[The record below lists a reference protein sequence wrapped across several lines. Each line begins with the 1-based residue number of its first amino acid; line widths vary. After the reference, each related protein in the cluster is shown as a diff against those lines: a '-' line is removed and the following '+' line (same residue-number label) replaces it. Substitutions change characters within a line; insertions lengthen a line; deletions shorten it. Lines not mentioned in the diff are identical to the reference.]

1 MSSVNQVTFLPSLIA
16 RVEDRVEQLE
26 QTGEGGTRIM
36 VDMLMILAMAK
47 ELDAYLNGD
56 VLPEESLEPA
66 EQALV
71 IIQQCMEEARQEYL
85 ELLAEEAEGETTWH

>member
-1 MSSVNQVTFLPSLIA
+1 MSSVSQTTFLPTLIA
-16 RVEDRVEQLE
+16 RVEDRIQQLE
-26 QTGEGGTRIM
+26 QTGEADSRVQ
-36 VDMLMILAMAK
+36 VDMLQILAMAK

-56 VLPEESLEPA
+56 LEPEQSLEPV

-85 ELLAEEAEGETTWH
+85 ELFAESKEDTTWH

>member
-1 MSSVNQVTFLPSLIA
+1 MASVSQTTFLPTLIA
-16 RVEDRVEQLE
+16 RVEDRIQQLE
-26 QTGEGGTRIM
+26 QTNEGGSRIQ

-56 VLPEESLEPA
+56 LEPEESLEPA

-71 IIQQCMEEARQEYL
+71 MIQQLMEEARQEYL
-85 ELLAEEAEGETTWH
+85 ELFAEKAKEVTTWH